1 MTHRRE
7 FLAKIG
13 ALAGAMAIDPDEL
26 RAVPASSGSAW
37 DTSWIDAL
45 AAAKYRVVFNANELA
60 DGAAMFFARQF
71 LDDYHEVHG
80 TADSSTRA
88 AIVFRRAG
96 VSMAFN
102 DQIWER
108 YGIGEEVKLA
118 DPDTGRAAKRNIFWS
133 AKQVPSP
140 DDLALAL
147 QTLQQRGVIS
157 LVCNIAVGRWAGR
170 AAARLHHDADAV
182 RADVAANLVPGAIL
196 VPSGIFALI
205 RAQNAGCAYMPG
217 V

>member
-7 FLAKIG
+7 FLAKMG
-13 ALAGAMAIDPDEL
+13 VLAGAMAIDPDEL
-26 RAVPASSGSAW
+26 RAIPVSPGSSW

-45 AAAKYRVVFNANELA
+45 AAAKYRVVFNANEVA

-88 AIVFRRAG
+88 AIVFRAAG
-96 VSMAFN
+96 VPMAFN
-102 DQIWER
+102 DGVWER
-108 YGIGEEVKLA
+108 YAVGEDVKLA
-118 DPDTGRAAKRNIFWS
+118 DPDTRRSAKRNIFWR
-133 AKQVPSP
+133 AKQGSSLE
-140 DDLALAL
+140 DLSLAL

-157 LVCNIAVGRWAGR
+157 LVCNIALGRWSDRTAS
-170 AAARLHHDADAV
+170 RLHLEAAAV
-182 RADVAANLVPGAIL
+182 RADVAGNLVPGAII
-196 VPSGIFALI
+196 VPSGVFALI

-217 V
+217 A